1 MSLHTYIHTQ
11 LNHLTVSNQC
21 NIYIASCDTLSHLRT
36 HYTYCIVFIQAWHIL
51 PICPAYVLI
60 IHPCIHTCIHIYSIP
75 HVASNMLTGLSTSC
89 AATSGWLY
97 LTYNPRGTSF
107 PIYKYIY
114 VYTCVH
120 ESYSPILLSPH
131 FSPSRRESK
140 YAEAYIDLSYTHMLH
155 RRSHIHRHTHIPT
168 HMYAYLLNY
177 AIFLSHVSCHKL
189 TTLPNLYPYRYKQH
203 I

>member
-1 MSLHTYIHTQ
+1 MQYIYSIMRHLVTLTHPLYILHCVHTSLTYTPYMPSICTHHSSLHTYM
-11 LNHLTVSNQC
+11 
-21 NIYIASCDTLSHLRT
+21 
-36 HYTYCIVFIQAWHIL
+36 YTYIQHPTCCIKHANWSQHLLCCWQW
-51 PICPAYVLI
+51 LI
-60 IHPCIHTCIHIYSIP
+60 ISHIM
-75 HVASNMLTGLSTSC
+75 AD
-89 AATSGWLY
+89 
-97 LTYNPRGTSF
+97 NPRGTSF

-155 RRSHIHRHTHIPT
+155 SRSHIHRHTHIPT